1 MNTIEDYHQKGPP
14 SYEAAVCSNTNSGGI
29 SQAKTNFGPFAP
41 SPESSSN
48 PAYIPQ
54 TVNPTLPNSTAMY
67 LEPHAIPIIVGVPVF
82 GPHSC
87 AMTCPSCNKAI
98 VTETHTHAG
107 LLSFTICGIL
117 LLFGCWLGCCLIPF
131 CVKDCLDVN
140 HTCPNC
146 KILLGSYKKI

>member
-1 MNTIEDYHQKGPP
+1 MNNFEDNQQKGPP
-14 SYEAAVCSNTNSGGI
+14 SYEAAVESSLYVGGTP
-29 SQAKTNFGPFAP
+29 QAGKFSPFPP
-41 SPESSSN
+41 SPQPPSN
-48 PAYIPQ
+48 PAYMPQ
-54 TVNPTLPNSTAMY
+54 TVNPTISNSS
-67 LEPHAIPIIVGVPVF
+67 AIHPGSQAVPVIVGVPVF
-82 GPHSC
+82 GSRSC
-87 AMTCPSCNKAI
+87 TMTCPSCNKTI

-107 LLSFTICGIL
+107 LLAFTICGIL